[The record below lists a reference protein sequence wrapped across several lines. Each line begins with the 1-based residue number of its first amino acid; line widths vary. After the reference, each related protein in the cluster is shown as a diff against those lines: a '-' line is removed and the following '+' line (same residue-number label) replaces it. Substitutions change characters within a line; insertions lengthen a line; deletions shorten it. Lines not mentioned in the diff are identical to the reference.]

1 MINGSDLSS
10 QYAQFGQEF
19 FRDTRHRSQRKGPQ
33 SFLSLMYH
41 NVTAPGALFPRLSP
55 SITSYFVDRTV
66 FERHMRIVSERA
78 EPVALHDIRSGDSED
93 HRSRSRESNRS
104 GIQITF
110 DDGWSGS
117 VYEAGPVLE
126 NFDLRAHLFVTTDL
140 IGRPGF
146 LTRRELQN
154 LPAKTFGV
162 GSHARSHRLLNQLS
176 EPEISGELQSSKQT
190 LEDLLGTEV
199 DTLSIPGGA
208 TDDRV
213 LRIARK
219 SGYRF
224 VFTSDVHLNSAETLK
239 SSIGRVAIRST
250 TTDDDIRRWAL
261 GRLGRDRLRNLTLRM
276 SRRLLGESRYGRI
289 RRCLF
294 GEDRGQDEMVDL
306 SAAGAE
312 PLAACLQS
320 TGQAREAC

>member
-1 MINGSDLSS
+1 MINGSEFSS
-10 QYAQFGQEF
+10 QYAPFEQES
-19 FRDTRHRSQRKGPQ
+19 RLDALQRSQRGLPQ
-33 SFLSLMYH
+33 FFLSLMYH
-41 NVTAPGALFPRLSP
+41 NVTAPGALFPQLSP
-55 SITSYFVDRTV
+55 SITSYFVDRTT

-78 EPVALHDIRSGDSED
+78 ESVGLNDIRSADSED
-93 HRSRSRESNRS
+93 HQWGSTESNRS

-117 VYEAGPVLE
+117 VDEAGPVLE
-126 NFDLRAHLFVTTDL
+126 KFGLQTHLFVTTDL

-162 GSHARSHRLLNQLS
+162 GSHARSHRRLNQLS
-176 EPEISGELQSSKQT
+176 ESEISGELQSSKQI

-239 SSIGRVAIRST
+239 SSIGRVAVRST
-250 TTDDDIRRWAL
+250 STDDDIRRWAS

-289 RRCLF
+289 RRCLL
-294 GEDRGQDEMVDL
+294 GEDRGQDEMIDL
-306 SAAGAE
+306 SAAVSE
-312 PLAACLQS
+312 PLTACRQ
-320 TGQAREAC
+320 TAGQAREAC